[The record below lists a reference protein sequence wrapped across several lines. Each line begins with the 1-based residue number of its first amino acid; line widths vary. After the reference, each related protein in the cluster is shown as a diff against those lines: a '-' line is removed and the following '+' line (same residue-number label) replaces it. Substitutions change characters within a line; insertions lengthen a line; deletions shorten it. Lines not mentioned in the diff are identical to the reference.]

1 MGINAHPISKSF
13 VFNVRKVTQLILTE
27 SAAFH
32 PFLLDMPQHM
42 AYKLQ
47 NVCCRVQTN
56 GRTSYP
62 KTQSCVPVQNLA
74 PLEQTHIPHIQFNKT
89 NILQS
94 GEGLNRLL
102 YLTPELHTFYQI
114 QQTIM
119 PIIYIQTRHRQHLD
133 VQ

>member
-13 VFNVRKVTQLILTE
+13 IFNVCKVTQLILTE

-74 PLEQTHIPHIQFNKT
+74 YTTHTVQQNKYIT
-89 NILQS
+89 
-94 GEGLNRLL
+94 EWRRLK
-102 YLTPELHTFYQI
+102 
-114 QQTIM
+114 
-119 PIIYIQTRHRQHLD
+119 
-133 VQ
+133 

>member
-1 MGINAHPISKSF
+1 MFA
-13 VFNVRKVTQLILTE
+13 TE
-27 SAAFH
+27 C
-32 PFLLDMPQHM
+32 
-42 AYKLQ
+42 K
-47 NVCCRVQTN
+47 QTVELP
-56 GRTSYP
+56 YP
-62 KTQSCVPVQNLA
+62 KTQSGVPVQNLA

-89 NILQS
+89 NILQG

-114 QQTIM
+114 QQTK